1 MKLIVLDTCCHW
13 KSKNQK
19 HFANADVKLDIVHA
33 VQSITKKVSKKNEFW
48 KDIQKN
54 LRVVFRQSN
63 DVKKENYQH
72 QTQKLSEFFSVQTK

>member
-1 MKLIVLDTCCHW
+1 MKLIVLDNCCHW
-13 KSKNQK
+13 KSKIQK

-54 LRVVFRQSN
+54 LRVVFRQSY

-72 QTQKLSEFFSVQTK
+72 QT